1 MVAGKKTPPRKSAP
15 EWRRALCDAWDKAA
29 DKKAFVDCAPAAIR
43 LDQRHIDRVA
53 KGESFDVVVPCCSRG
68 MAIEENR
75 QLRIVRL
82 DSDSCQWYTETCGW
96 LNLAWVCGE
105 ELEAYLAAVAKGDK
119 QAYNCGDMFSKL
131 ADKIRKHDE
140 KGDRAKKT
148 RYAVK
153 FKQAMGRHKEKFEE
167 WKRDSRAS
175 YEAVKEMLSSRP
187 PRCR

>member
-15 EWRRALCDAWDKAA
+15 VGGMCDAWDKAA
-29 DKKAFVDCAPAAIR
+29 DKKAFVDCAPASGSTSADDAPPR
-43 LDQRHIDRVA
+43 RAGRRGAMLQPGHGHRGEPAAPHREARQRR
-53 KGESFDVVVPCCSRG
+53 
-68 MAIEENR
+68 
-75 QLRIVRL
+75 
-82 DSDSCQWYTETCGW
+82 CQWYPRRGW

-167 WKRDSRAS
+167 WKKASRAS